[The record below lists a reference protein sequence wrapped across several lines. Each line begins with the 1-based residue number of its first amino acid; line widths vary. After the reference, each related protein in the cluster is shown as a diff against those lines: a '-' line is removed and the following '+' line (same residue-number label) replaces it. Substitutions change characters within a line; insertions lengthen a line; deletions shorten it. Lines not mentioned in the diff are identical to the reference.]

1 MGRLSTVLLWVQ
13 THPLVVTGVLVVSLL
28 LAGVYAIVIFMAIAR
43 MDADYFVRSEADQD
57 SWRYR
62 HPGLWLVIRIT
73 KNLVGVLLVLLGLAL
88 LVLPGQGILTIL
100 IGISLLEFPGK
111 HRLELTI
118 VKRPSIRRAIDRI
131 RKRSGTKPLN
141 LPLS

>member
-13 THPLVVTGVLVVSLL
+13 THPLVVTGMLVVSLL
-28 LAGVYAIVIFMAIAR
+28 LAGVYAIVIFMAIGR
-43 MDADYFVRSEADQD
+43 MDADYFMRSEADRD

-62 HPGLWLVIRIT
+62 YTGLWLVIRVI
-73 KNLVGVLLVLLGLAL
+73 KNLLGVLLVLLGLAM

-111 HRLELTI
+111 RRLELAI
-118 VKRPSIRRAIDRI
+118 VKQPSIRRAIDRI
-131 RKRSGTKPLN
+131 RERSGTEPLN
-141 LPLS
+141 LP